1 MLISYSNSSLPRVYN
16 RFGVGTVPYGANE
29 LTLDII
35 QMVFSS
41 SSMIPHGKDV
51 HEKPAA
57 LCRSERRVLVLLTR
71 VTDPRE
77 ISIESL

>member
-71 VTDPRE
+71 VTVP
-77 ISIESL
+77 